1 MKAFEPMVKAE
12 LAKHLAL
19 TYLIADS
26 QFLIQEIANV
36 AEAVQRTLTRGHK
49 LLIAGNGGSAADA
62 QHIAAELVV
71 KFVAHRPAY
80 SAIALTT
87 DTSIITAAGNDL
99 GYNAIFSR
107 QIDALGRQHD
117 VFLAISTSGKSPN
130 ILEAISAA
138 KKANMV
144 TVALTGQ
151 AGMAVETDYSIRIP
165 SFETARIQE
174 MHILVGHMLC
184 EALE

>member
-19 TYLIADS
+19 THTLADS
-26 QFLIQEIANV
+26 PFLLQEIAHV
-36 AEAVQRTLTRGHK
+36 AETLQRTLTKGHK
-49 LLIAGNGGSAADA
+49 LLICGNGGSAADA

-71 KFVAHRPAY
+71 KFIAHRPAY
-80 SAIALTT
+80 PAMALNT

-99 GYNAIFSR
+99 GYTSIFSR
-107 QIDALGRQHD
+107 QIEALGRQHD
-117 VFLAISTSGKSPN
+117 MLLAISTSGKSPN
-130 ILEAISAA
+130 ILEAIRAA

-151 AGMAVETDYSIRIP
+151 AGMAITTDYAICIP